1 MNIRNSRMTLP
12 SQSSHKVF
20 SGVRVTRSLVLCVMF
35 CRSLFVLL
43 SCLSFFDLRILII
56 PFVSSNSGKQNV
68 NVQRETTQSQFP
80 FKENLSEI

>member
-1 MNIRNSRMTLP
+1 MQLISSAKNAENDHYGQWLTL
-12 SQSSHKVF
+12 S
-20 SGVRVTRSLVLCVMF
+20 
-35 CRSLFVLL
+35 FVLL
-43 SCLSFFDLRILII
+43 NASLSFFFWPLCCLFFFDLRILII